1 MDYRAKLHV
10 RILRFVI
17 LGIVLVVILTP
28 IYIVV
33 SNSFRPTLEM
43 KQMPPQLIFEPTL
56 IHLQRL
62 IERDNFLRYF
72 RNTLVISISVTFSTI
87 VLGSLSAYGL
97 KLFQSRI
104 GERLTNVLLLGKLV
118 PSITILI
125 PLYVMLNRIHLTG
138 TFVGPILAHTA
149 ITLPFVT
156 WLMESFVRGLPHELL
171 ESANIDGATR
181 LLTFRKIVFP
191 LLTPAIASALVLV
204 MRFSWNE
211 LMFSLQLTSI
221 NTYPLTVGI
230 ARYVGAISVD
240 WGKSSMAA
248 TIAMVPL
255 IVIGFF
261 MQKYLVTGLTA
272 GAVKS

>member
-1 MDYRAKLHV
+1 MDYRGKLHV

-17 LGIVLVVILTP
+17 LAIVLVVTLTP

-43 KQMPPQLIFEPTL
+43 KQMPPRLIFEPTL

-72 RNTLVISISVTFSTI
+72 RNTLVISVSVTVSTI
-87 VLGSLSAYGL
+87 ILGSLSAYGL

-125 PLYVMLNRIHLTG
+125 PFYVMLNRIHLTG
-138 TFVGPILAHTA
+138 TYVGPILAHTA

-211 LMFSLQLTSI
+211 LMFSLQLTNI

-255 IVIGFF
+255 IAIGFF

-272 GAVKS
+272 GAVKN